1 MSPNR
6 PTSSEHASFDELP
19 PPSTA
24 SVHPPGQPPLA
35 RAVMSSSSAA
45 PTAEEIKALIQ
56 QALDVHGHDTCS
68 SSSSPPDTTT
78 ETASVPRVP
87 AATPITFE
95 AVNRL
100 KDEATYPRWHRA
112 LKALVPTPI
121 FSYLQTGNFPAECV
135 LFNSLH
141 PSIQDVYQE
150 DDTPSQV
157 YITLKERYSPRDAQA
172 YAKLIQRFWSMPQIP
187 LSSKDDFDKH
197 LNHDLDLAREIRQG
211 NLDIE
216 QVLVAAR
223 LFSTNFND
231 GLDPWRETF
240 LQLHQGKDRLPSLEE
255 TMKSMR
261 VAAHNI
267 IDKHPSA
274 YVSNSDKSG
283 TPPGP
288 CPACKTGPLHWLR
301 ECTDE
306 DAKKRFFSRPRP
318 NRSKQNANAKPPA
331 QARLAVASDDPGEI
345 SETAPSVSF
354 AATSFPSVTS
364 DSPSLLLDSA
374 ASHHMVNDSTA
385 FVELHNT
392 PRVQIGGLVAST
404 GNRIRLS
411 NVFFVPGCPANLISV
426 FALINDGITASFTED
441 GRVSLDRGGKRV
453 CTGLAKSDRLFH
465 LDAHL
470 CTHTALIAARTPKV
484 SLLTLHRRLGHCSLP
499 TLRKLAK
506 SDQVKGIEWT
516 YSDDDCNNFKCDACM
531 ASKAHKL
538 PFPMSESHAA
548 LPLGLVHSDL
558 LMFPEPS
565 VSGRC
570 YLITFIDDFS
580 RKAWAFP
587 LLRKSD
593 ALAAFQRWKAEVEN
607 ASGATIKTLRS
618 DNGGEY
624 TAFNKFCAEQGIRR
638 DKSMPYTPEQ
648 NRRAERLNRSIV
660 EGVLALLHDS
670 GLPAHLWE
678 EATQYYLDCKNLT
691 PHAGIDGGVP
701 DAIWHGIP
709 QDLSRLRTFGCRA
722 WAAVPQHERTKLE
735 PKGIPLIFSQCHV
748 RGDRAPCRRATSL
761 RARTALTC
769 PYDRAA
775 PRPGASF
782 GTSRSCH
789 TSNFSVAHAE
799 HRFGV
804 TTIVLAYAAHNAS
817 PKAPLDML
825 PSRDAD
831 PAHWHQAM
839 RSPHAAEWQT
849 EAINEFTSLL
859 NQYKVYVILDQ
870 AALPNGAKLLR
881 SHFVFRTKRDQFG
894 NVKLRKARLVADGS
908 TQRPGLDFQERYSPV
923 VCFTSIRALVAIAVL
938 RGYKIKQADVNKA
951 YLHGKLDQP
960 LYMRPPQGINLPG
973 KILKLER
980 SIYGLKQAGRIWNDE
995 IDSTLRSVGYKPTV
1009 SDLCVYTKRHGNNRH
1024 YIALYVDD
1032 LLLIGPSDDEIERVL
1047 STLEDMYGIKRL
1059 GDAEYVLGIQLKRSD
1074 DGSITL
1080 SQERYLQDVLERF
1093 DLALAKPASTPMQKN
1108 LLLELD
1114 QSTPSDQEQT
1124 RYLQAIG
1131 SLMYAALGTRPDLA
1145 YAVSYLARFAKEPG
1159 PTHWTAIKHVL
1170 RYI

>member
-6 PTSSEHASFDELP
+6 QHASFDELP

-56 QALDVHGHDTCS
+56 QALDVHGRDNRS

-121 FSYLQTGNFPAECV
+121 FSYLQTGNFPAEWSIATQDQWKDYVRSV

-150 DDTPSQV
+150 HDTPSQV

-223 LFSTNFND
+223 LFCTNFND

-255 TMKSMR
+255 AMKSMR

-267 IDKHPSA
+267 IDKRPSA

-318 NRSKQNANAKPPA
+318 NHSKQNANAKPPA

-354 AATSFPSVTS
+354 AATSFLSVTS

-392 PRVQIGGLVAST
+392 PRVQIGGVGGALSSHGTGVIELVAST

-453 CTGLAKSDRLFH
+453 CTGSAKSDRLFH

-499 TLRKLAK
+499 TLRKPAK

-516 YSDDDCNNFKCDACM
+516 YSDDDCNDFKCDACM

-565 VSGRC
+565 VSGRR
-570 YLITFIDDFS
+570 YLITF
-580 RKAWAFP
+580 
-587 LLRKSD
+587 
-593 ALAAFQRWKAEVEN
+593 
-607 ASGATIKTLRS
+607 
-618 DNGGEY
+618 
-624 TAFNKFCAEQGIRR
+624 CCC
-638 DKSMPYTPEQ
+638 
-648 NRRAERLNRSIV
+648 RSISSYV
-660 EGVLALLHDS
+660 
-670 GLPAHLWE
+670 
-678 EATQYYLDCKNLT
+678 
-691 PHAGIDGGVP
+691 
-701 DAIWHGIP
+701 
-709 QDLSRLRTFGCRA
+709 
-722 WAAVPQHERTKLE
+722 
-735 PKGIPLIFSQCHV
+735 
-748 RGDRAPCRRATSL
+748 
-761 RARTALTC
+761 
-769 PYDRAA
+769 
-775 PRPGASF
+775 AS
-782 GTSRSCH
+782 
-789 TSNFSVAHAE
+789 
-799 HRFGV
+799 
-804 TTIVLAYAAHNAS
+804 I
-817 PKAPLDML
+817 
-825 PSRDAD
+825 
-831 PAHWHQAM
+831 
-839 RSPHAAEWQT
+839 
-849 EAINEFTSLL
+849 
-859 NQYKVYVILDQ
+859 
-870 AALPNGAKLLR
+870 
-881 SHFVFRTKRDQFG
+881 
-894 NVKLRKARLVADGS
+894 
-908 TQRPGLDFQERYSPV
+908 
-923 VCFTSIRALVAIAVL
+923 
-938 RGYKIKQADVNKA
+938 
-951 YLHGKLDQP
+951 
-960 LYMRPPQGINLPG
+960 
-973 KILKLER
+973 
-980 SIYGLKQAGRIWNDE
+980 
-995 IDSTLRSVGYKPTV
+995 
-1009 SDLCVYTKRHGNNRH
+1009 
-1024 YIALYVDD
+1024 DD
-1032 LLLIGPSDDEIERVL
+1032 LL
-1047 STLEDMYGIKRL
+1047 
-1059 GDAEYVLGIQLKRSD
+1059 
-1074 DGSITL
+1074 
-1080 SQERYLQDVLERF
+1080 
-1093 DLALAKPASTPMQKN
+1093 
-1108 LLLELD
+1108 
-1114 QSTPSDQEQT
+1114 
-1124 RYLQAIG
+1124 
-1131 SLMYAALGTRPDLA
+1131 
-1145 YAVSYLARFAKEPG
+1145 
-1159 PTHWTAIKHVL
+1159 
-1170 RYI
+1170 